1 MCSEGRWAQRRI
13 ATNLPSYP
21 VAQHFLPFL
30 RPLLDGIGS
39 WRVALATERKS
50 WLGCAAVE
58 AKSTLEI
65 DNPMLQRLKTV
76 LRTLMT
82 SLLLLALPVR
92 AETTLRVGHF
102 PNITHIQGLVA
113 HALSR
118 QGKGF
123 LEPRLGSDV
132 KIEWFVYNAG
142 PSAMEAIFAKSIDFT
157 YVGPNPALNAYT
169 KARGEG
175 VRIIAGAAEGGSA
188 LVIQGESTLN
198 TAADFRGKI
207 VATPQ
212 LGNTQDV
219 VARAWL
225 KGGGLRITQTGG
237 DATVLPTANP
247 DQLLLFKQRQID
259 AVWTVEPWISRLELE
274 AGGKVLVDD
283 HRAITTVLV
292 ASAELMK
299 AQPELARKFAAAHR
313 ELTEWIKGNPAEA
326 KKLAREELL
335 AETRMEFPEALLERC
350 WNRITLTSEIAT
362 DVLKQSVS
370 DAQAA
375 GFLRDAPDITGLM
388 AKP

>member
-1 MCSEGRWAQRRI
+1 MSRRPKALFRALI
-13 ATNLPSYP
+13 AG
-21 VAQHFLPFL
+21 A
-30 RPLLDGIGS
+30 
-39 WRVALATERKS
+39 
-50 WLGCAAVE
+50 
-58 AKSTLEI
+58 
-65 DNPMLQRLKTV
+65 
-76 LRTLMT
+76 
-82 SLLLLALPVR
+82 LLLLAQPVY
-92 AETTLRVGHF
+92 AETTVRVGHF

-123 LEPRLGSDV
+123 FEPRLGSGV

-157 YVGPNPALNAYT
+157 YVGPNPAINAYA

-188 LVIQGESTLN
+188 LVIQGDSTLKI
-198 TAADFRGKI
+198 AADFRGKV

-212 LGNTQDV
+212 FGNTQDV

-225 KGGGLRITQTGG
+225 KSGGLRITQTGG

-283 HRAITTVLV
+283 RSAITTVLV
-292 ASAELMK
+292 ASSELMK

-313 ELTEWIKGNPAEA
+313 ELTAWIVSNPVEA
-326 KKLAREELL
+326 QRLARQELL
-335 AETRMEFPEALLERC
+335 AETRTEFPEELLKKC
-350 WNRITLTSEIAT
+350 WDRITLTSEIAT

-375 GFLRDAPDITGLM
+375 GFLRDAPDIAGLI

>member
-1 MCSEGRWAQRRI
+1 MMI
-13 ATNLPSYP
+13 NL
-21 VAQHFLPFL
+21 
-30 RPLLDGIGS
+30 RG
-39 WRVALATERKS
+39 
-50 WLGCAAVE
+50 
-58 AKSTLEI
+58 
-65 DNPMLQRLKTV
+65 V
-76 LRTLMT
+76 LRATTLGAF
-82 SLLLLALPVR
+82 LFLVLPVR

-102 PNITHIQGLVA
+102 PNITHVQGLVA

-142 PSAMEAIFAKSIDFT
+142 PSAMEAIFAKSIEFT
-157 YVGPNPALNAYT
+157 YVGPNPAINAYA

-188 LVIQGESTLN
+188 LVIQGDSTFK
-198 TAADFRGKI
+198 TATDFRGKI

-225 KGGGLRITQTGG
+225 KAGGLKITQTGG

-247 DQLLLFKQRQID
+247 DQLLLFKQRQVD
-259 AVWTVEPWISRLELE
+259 AVWTVEPWVSRLELG

-283 HRAITTVLV
+283 RSAITTVLV
-292 ASAELMK
+292 ASAELVK
-299 AQPELARKFAAAHR
+299 VQPELARKFAAAHR
-313 ELTEWIKGNPAEA
+313 ELTEWIIGHPAEA
-326 KKLAREELL
+326 QRLAHEELL
-335 AETRMEFPEALLERC
+335 AETRTEFPEALLKKC
-350 WNRITLTSEIAT
+350 WDRITLTPNIAT

-375 GFLRDAPDITGLM
+375 GFLRDAPDMTALI

>member
-1 MCSEGRWAQRRI
+1 
-13 ATNLPSYP
+13 
-21 VAQHFLPFL
+21 
-30 RPLLDGIGS
+30 
-39 WRVALATERKS
+39 
-50 WLGCAAVE
+50 
-58 AKSTLEI
+58 
-65 DNPMLQRLKTV
+65 MLQCLRTV
-76 LRTLMT
+76 LGSMT
-82 SLLLLALPVR
+82 IGALLLLPLPAR

-123 LEPRLGSDV
+123 FELRLGSDV
-132 KIEWFVYNAG
+132 KIEWLVYNAG
-142 PSAMEAIFAKSIDFT
+142 PSAMEAIFARSIEFT
-157 YVGPNPALNAYT
+157 YVGPSPAINAYA

-175 VRIIAGAAEGGSA
+175 VRIIAGAAAGGSA
-188 LVIQGESTLN
+188 LVIQGDSLLK

-225 KGGGLRITQTGG
+225 KGGGLKITQTGG

-283 HRAITTVLV
+283 RRAITTVLV
-292 ASAELMK
+292 ASAELVK
-299 AQPELARKFAAAHR
+299 TQPRLARKFAAAHR
-313 ELTEWIKGNPAEA
+313 ELTEWILENPAEA
-326 KKLAREELL
+326 QKLAREELL
-335 AETRMEFPEALLERC
+335 AETRTEFPEALLKRC
-350 WNRITLTSEIAT
+350 WDRITLSPEVAS

-375 GFLRDAPDITGLM
+375 GFLRDAPDIAGLI